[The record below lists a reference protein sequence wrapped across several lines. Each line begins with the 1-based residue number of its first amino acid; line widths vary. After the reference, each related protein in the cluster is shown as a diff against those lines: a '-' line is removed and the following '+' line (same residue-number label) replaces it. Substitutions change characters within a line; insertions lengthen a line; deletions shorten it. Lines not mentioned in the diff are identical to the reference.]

1 MLADLTY
8 LSYGCN
14 CNAKKNYKRLKS
26 KKYPKKAKCNPITPE
41 VSTPTKLYKLS
52 KEHGA
57 TKQPLDLPLEREFIG
72 KRVRK
77 STPALEG
84 NRNVSNKRVKMA
96 IHGVDVRDESEIHD
110 VQGHLESK
118 YIVNDEASSKLCS
131 RLIPYDSKER
141 PLCYSNL
148 EQLDNYATEF
158 TTLPANTPSRN
169 LRQQNGVKRDS
180 AAEGRAA
187 RANQRRMLKDK
198 VFAAKLLSCGMLTN
212 REPHLRFGR
221 SKIHAWGV
229 FAEEPISKGDMIIE
243 YRGEVIGIAVSNIRE
258 MEYERSKVGS
268 DYMFRIDSLTVCDAT
283 KQGNMARFINA
294 SCDPNCYTK
303 IINVLDTKRIVI
315 YAKRNI
321 VVGEELC
328 YDYKFQLESDET
340 KRIPCYCG
348 AKKCKGFMNW
358 VSK

>member
-1 MLADLTY
+1 
-8 LSYGCN
+8 
-14 CNAKKNYKRLKS
+14 
-26 KKYPKKAKCNPITPE
+26 
-41 VSTPTKLYKLS
+41 
-52 KEHGA
+52 
-57 TKQPLDLPLEREFIG
+57 
-72 KRVRK
+72 VRK
-77 STPALEG
+77 SVPLLEG
-84 NRNVSNKRVKMA
+84 NRNVWNKRGKAA
-96 IHGVDVRDESEIHD
+96 IHRVDDSDESDLHND
-110 VQGHLESK
+110 QGHLESTYK
-118 YIVNDEASSKLCS
+118 ANDEASSKLCS

-141 PLCYSNL
+141 LLCCSNL
-148 EQLDNYATEF
+148 EQSDNNDMKF
-158 TTLPANTPSRN
+158 TTVPASAHSRN

-198 VFAAKLLSCGMLTN
+198 VLAAKLLSCGMMMN

-229 FAEEPISKGDMIIE
+229 FAEEPINKGDMIIE

-268 DYMFRIDSLTVCDAT
+268 DYMFRIDSFTVCDAT

-303 IINVLDTKRIVI
+303 IINVMDTKRIFI

-321 VVGEELC
+321 MVGEELC
-328 YDYKFQLESDET
+328 YDYKFQLESDEM

-358 VSK
+358 VSKGSWIIFSSQPFMLTIFFSVPNQ